1 MKIFWTQNQN
11 PNVPS
16 TIIVDGVMDSFKDLP
31 EQNMAMTK
39 FNELRSWGCDPA
51 VSENRGDNKKF
62 KNWFSLSIRQNEGIF
77 IRSCFKTKDD
87 AGRLMP
93 YMYYSSSPLIE
104 EAIEDLKKY
113 SSMVQKELD
122 IEEIVSGYDEILK
135 YPKKKMMNRG
145 LLIIIGL
152 IASCLLYLL
161 GGNKHSSNSNSNQE
175 VKDTV
180 SHTK

>member
-122 IEEIVSGYDEILK
+122 IEEIVSGYDEVLK
-135 YPKKKMMNRG
+135 YPKKK
-145 LLIIIGL
+145 
-152 IASCLLYLL
+152 
-161 GGNKHSSNSNSNQE
+161 
-175 VKDTV
+175 
-180 SHTK
+180 

>member
-1 MKIFWTQNQN
+1 
-11 PNVPS
+11 
-16 TIIVDGVMDSFKDLP
+16 
-31 EQNMAMTK
+31 MTK

-122 IEEIVSGYDEILK
+122 VEEIDMGYDEILK
-135 YPKKKMMNRG
+135 YPKKMMNKG

-161 GGNKHSSNSNSNQE
+161 RK
-175 VKDTV
+175 
-180 SHTK
+180 

>member
-1 MKIFWTQNQN
+1 
-11 PNVPS
+11 
-16 TIIVDGVMDSFKDLP
+16 
-31 EQNMAMTK
+31 MTK

-135 YPKKKMMNRG
+135 YPKKK
-145 LLIIIGL
+145 
-152 IASCLLYLL
+152 
-161 GGNKHSSNSNSNQE
+161 
-175 VKDTV
+175 
-180 SHTK
+180 

>member
-16 TIIVDGVMDSFKDLP
+16 TIIIDGVMDSFRDLP

-39 FNELRSWGCDPA
+39 FNDLRSWGCDPA
-51 VSENRGDNKKF
+51 VSENRGENKKF
-62 KNWFSLSIRQNEGIF
+62 KNWFSLAIRPNEGIY

-93 YMYYSSSPLIE
+93 YMYYSSSSSIE
-104 EAIEDLKKY
+104 DSIVDLKKY

-122 IEEIVSGYDEILK
+122 IEEIAWGYVEILN
-135 YPKKKMMNRG
+135 YPKKKMIKKA

-152 IASCLLYLL
+152 IAFGLLCLFV
-161 GGNKHSSNSNSNQE
+161 GNNDATNFNPTHKGM
-175 VKDTV
+175 DTI
-180 SHTK
+180 SFTK

>member
-1 MKIFWTQNQN
+1 MQKTSQNRHRK
-11 PNVPS
+11 S
-16 TIIVDGVMDSFKDLP
+16 IIRWHIGRSCWNYHRCDYFRDLP
-31 EQNMAMTK
+31 EQNKAMTK

-104 EAIEDLKKY
+104 EAIEDLNKY

-122 IEEIVSGYDEILK
+122 IEEIAMGYDEILK
-135 YPKKKMMNRG
+135 YPKKNDEQRSSDNHRFNRI
-145 LLIIIGL
+145 L
-152 IASCLLYLL
+152 
-161 GGNKHSSNSNSNQE
+161 SSLPFRR
-175 VKDTV
+175 K
-180 SHTK
+180 